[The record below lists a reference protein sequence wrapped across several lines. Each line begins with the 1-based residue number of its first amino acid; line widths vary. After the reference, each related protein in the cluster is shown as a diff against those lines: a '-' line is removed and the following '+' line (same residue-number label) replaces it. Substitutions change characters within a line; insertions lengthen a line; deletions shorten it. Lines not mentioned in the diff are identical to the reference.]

1 MHSTKRCSFKQD
13 HRHKYS
19 RIPDLRMGSDQAVF
33 SFLSDDEDKCAF
45 DVTVK
50 IRHSFKTVELQ
61 RKFVEKMYST

>member
-1 MHSTKRCSFKQD
+1 
-13 HRHKYS
+13 
-19 RIPDLRMGSDQAVF
+19 MGSDQAVF